1 MMSCLIILSKYQKL
15 WGLKFKIFVTLTN
28 KNFPAVLEYQAF
40 YWILYTGLFGE
51 GGGYILHQHR
61 FGHGLRLL
69 EGGQPGE
76 NTRLSFSQCC
86 GSMTVWGGSGSADPC
101 LWLVNSDPDPAIFVI
116 DLQDASK
123 KLFFCL
129 LLFKATFT

>member
-40 YWILYTGLFGE
+40 YWILYEGLSGE
-51 GGGYILHQHR
+51 GGGYLLHQHR
-61 FGHGLRLL
+61 SGHGLRLM

-76 NTRLSFSQCC
+76 NTGQSLVRLF
-86 GSMTVWGGSGSADPC
+86 
-101 LWLVNSDPDPAIFVI
+101 L
-116 DLQDASK
+116 
-123 KLFFCL
+123 
-129 LLFKATFT
+129 